1 MQDAAQI
8 YSKLL
13 ELKYPWMVDSVSI
26 DSARKIV
33 DVHVIHDKGEK
44 LPCHSPKP

>member
-1 MQDAAQI
+1 MQDAAHI

-26 DSARKIV
+26 DSADEI
-33 DVHVIHDKGEK
+33 DVYEEIFREISGDGKY
-44 LPCHSPKP
+44 